1 MRWRI
6 RLDWSWLDLVVVA
19 AFDRC
24 ALLSIWK
31 AEVHVGP
38 SDVMGSILLSNPNYP
53 TLRYATRDSPE
64 NIVFGYK
71 RFVLIYTTP

>member
-38 SDVMGSILLSNPNYP
+38 SDVMGSISRSNPDYP
-53 TLRYATRDSPE
+53 MLRCMRLAK
-64 NIVFGYK
+64 NIVSGYK
-71 RFVLIYTTP
+71 ELVLIYTTS